1 MAAVL
6 RKQHLVGPAT
16 AVAAMAMGLALPACG
31 NDHSSA
37 DGPAL
42 GLLLSYSGQLAANS
56 ANSERAVLLAV
67 EAANAAGGVAGRPV
81 RVLARDT
88 RSDPA
93 KAIPAAENLLAAG
106 AVMFIGPDT
115 TDVAVQ
121 LRSLLDQQA
130 MIMPSYTTAHHPFRK
145 PNWWFAM
152 GAGTARVAC
161 ELAAQLAAD
170 GRKAPVVL
178 ADPSAYNN
186 LVGWELVRRYGMT
199 QLVLP
204 DQSSSNS
211 TVQPIAALPADAFV
225 LLAQPPAASSL
236 VYSMAA
242 LGALKKELGWYLS
255 PTLHTPALLATIP
268 KGALA
273 GARGVA
279 PGTVAGA
286 KAFRAA
292 FEARWQDQP
301 LDDAYSFF
309 DATAVALLA
318 MERAHTRE
326 GQIPRGE
333 ALGRHVIAVTQPG
346 TPVGWNEIARGL
358 TMLRQ
363 GQEVEYLGLSGPL
376 QFDQFGEAP
385 EANTNWWTIEN
396 DEFKDIPFQSDCR

>member
-1 MAAVL
+1 L
-6 RKQHLVGPAT
+6 RRVVSLAPIAC
-16 AVAAMAMGLALPACG
+16 LALSPACG
-31 NDHSSA
+31 DTA
-37 DGPAL
+37 PPDGVAL
-42 GLLLSYSGQLAANS
+42 GLLLSYSGQLAATS
-56 ANSERAVLLAV
+56 ANSERAVLLAL

-88 RSDPA
+88 RSESA
-93 KAIPAAENLLAAG
+93 KALPAAEELVAAG
-106 AVMFIGPDT
+106 AAMFIGPDT

-121 LRSLLDQQA
+121 LRSLLDQQVV
-130 MIMPSYTTAHHPFRK
+130 IMPSYSTAHHPFRK

-178 ADPSAYNN
+178 ADSTSFNN
-186 LVGWELVRRYGMT
+186 LVGWELVRRHGMT
-199 QLVLP
+199 QIVLP
-204 DQSSSNS
+204 DQSSSSS
-211 TVQPIAALPADAFV
+211 TVQPIAAAQADAFV

-242 LGALKKELGWYLS
+242 LGALKKEVGWYLS

-279 PGTVAGA
+279 PGKVAGA
-286 KAFRAA
+286 ADFRSAFM
-292 FEARWQDQP
+292 ARWQDQP
-301 LDDAYSFF
+301 LDDAYSFY
-309 DATAVALLA
+309 DATAVAVLA
-318 MERAHTRE
+318 LERSHLRD

-333 ALGRHVIAVTQPG
+333 PLGRHVLAVTQAG
-346 TPVGWNEIARGL
+346 SAPVRWNELGRGL
-358 TMLRQ
+358 ELLRQ

-385 EANTNWWTIEN
+385 EATTGWWAIVDDHFE
-396 DEFKDIPFQSDCR
+396 DIPAQSDCR